1 MSEENSPKGIPIFIS
16 LLSFYL
22 LWSFLSL
29 SHREKWNSNVQYL
42 DSFLHLINFFFLNGR
57 KNELIQVKGMKTSR
71 RRPKINLVEAIKNDI
86 SIKEVTDFFSV
97 DYDFK

>member
-57 KNELIQVKGMKTSR
+57 KNELIQVKGMKKK
-71 RRPKINLVEAIKNDI
+71 KIEEYQK
-86 SIKEVTDFFSV
+86 
-97 DYDFK
+97 